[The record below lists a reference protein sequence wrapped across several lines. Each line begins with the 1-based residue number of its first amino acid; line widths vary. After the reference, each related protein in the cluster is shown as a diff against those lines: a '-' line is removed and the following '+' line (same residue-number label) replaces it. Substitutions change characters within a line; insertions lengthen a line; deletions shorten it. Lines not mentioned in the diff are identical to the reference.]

1 MEINDYGPIADL
13 YDIYVPATFDI
24 PFFIHETKK
33 STGEV
38 LELRA
43 GTGRVSLPLV
53 EAGVKLTCIDSSAEM
68 VILLR
73 KKLEQR
79 GLQAEVQQMDI
90 RELRFSRQ
98 FDMVIIP
105 FHSFTH
111 LTSLDDQHKA
121 LEGIRRCLAPRGK
134 FICTLG
140 NPAMREKSIDGQLR
154 LYSQY
159 PLNDGRGK
167 LLLWIQENFDPD
179 DHQVVDALE
188 FFEEY
193 DEKGSLKSK
202 RLMELHFR
210 LLRKSEFEEQARA
223 CGLAV
228 TAVYGD
234 YSYAE
239 YNEESSPFTILILEP
254 AG

>member
-1 MEINDYGPIADL
+1 MEINDYSPIADL

-24 PFFIHETKK
+24 PFFINETKK
-33 STGEV
+33 SSGEV
-38 LELRA
+38 LELMA
-43 GTGRVSLPLV
+43 GTGRVSLPLA
-53 EAGVKLTCIDSSAEM
+53 EAGVKLTCTDNSPEM
-68 VILLR
+68 LTVLR
-73 KKLEQR
+73 KKLDQK

-90 RELRFSRQ
+90 RELHFSRQ

-111 LTSLDDQHKA
+111 LISRDDQHKA
-121 LEGIRRCLAPRGK
+121 LEGIRRCLSPRGR

-140 NPAMREKSIDGQLR
+140 NPALRTKSIDGQLR

-159 PLNDGRGK
+159 PLDDGRGK
-167 LLLWIQENFDPD
+167 LLLWVLENFDPH

-210 LLRKSEFEEQARA
+210 LLRKAEFEAMARKS
-223 CGLAV
+223 GLAV

-239 YNEESSPFTILILEP
+239 YNEESSPFTILMMEP